1 MTRSLVAEPGRLDA
15 VVARLTGAPRADVQ
29 RAIAEGAVLVDGTAR
44 AKSFR
49 LAGGERLTV
58 ELPADEPLAPEGP
71 PVPIRLEDEHLVV
84 VAKPAGVVTHPSAGR
99 RRGTLVNRL
108 LGMGIPLAP
117 AGGDLRPGIVHRL
130 DAGTS
135 GLIVVAKTDPAFAV
149 LRERFRRHEVE
160 RRYLALVR
168 GAIAT
173 DTFAVEAPLG
183 RRAARIV
190 VDATEGRHAE
200 TRFEVRQRFPRATL
214 LEAEPATGRT
224 HQIRV
229 HLAAVGHPILGDRRY
244 GGGVED
250 ARRLG
255 LERPFLH
262 SWRIQLEHPVT
273 GETIR
278 VEEPLP
284 EELRRALTL
293 AAGAGRTEA

>member
-1 MTRSLVAEPGRLDA
+1 
-15 VVARLTGAPRADVQ
+15 VQ
-29 RAIAEGAVLVDGTAR
+29 RAIAEGAVLVDGAPR
-44 AKSFR
+44 SKSFR

-58 ELPADEPLAPEGP
+58 ELLADEPLAPEGP
-71 PVPIRLEDEHLVV
+71 PVPIRFEDEHLAV
-84 VAKPAGVVTHPSAGR
+84 VAKPAGVLTHPAAGR

-135 GLIVVAKTDPAFAV
+135 GLIVVAKTDRAFAV
-149 LRERFRRHEVE
+149 LRERFRRHEVD

-168 GAIAT
+168 GTIAT

-200 TRFEVRQRFPRATL
+200 TRFEVRQRFPRTTL
-214 LEAEPATGRT
+214 LEAEPTTGRT

-262 SWRIQLEHPVT
+262 SWRLQLEHPIT

-284 EELRRALTL
+284 EDLRGALAL
-293 AAGAGRTEA
+293 ATAAEGTEA